1 MALTRIG
8 LFGGS
13 FNPPH
18 RAHRALAE
26 RAIEELK
33 LDRLVVV
40 PAGRPWQ
47 KLGTDL
53 VEGAHRLA
61 LTRLAMQG
69 LPKLE
74 VSAVEVERDEPS
86 TSIATLSRLQDL
98 HPGAEWFLVIGQDQ
112 YARMS
117 GWKSVPDL
125 LARCTLAVTA
135 RAGQAVQADPALP
148 THRMQVLHLP
158 ADAVNATEIRAAL
171 SRGADVTPMVGPE
184 VAGYIAQHHLYGA

>member
-26 RAIEELK
+26 LSLRELK
-33 LDRLVVV
+33 LDRLLVV

-47 KLGTDL
+47 KAASELAG
-53 VEGAHRLA
+53 GAHRLA
-61 LTRLAMQG
+61 MTRLALQG
-69 LPKLE
+69 LAGIE
-74 VSAVEVERDEPS
+74 VSPIEIERDEPS
-86 TSIATLSRLQDL
+86 TSIATLTRLQAAR
-98 HPGAEWFLVIGQDQ
+98 PGAEWFLVIGQDQ

-148 THRMQVLHLP
+148 PHRMQLLHLP
-158 ADAVNATEIRAAL
+158 ADAVNATEIRTAL